1 MCSLVVRC
9 RQSILTL
16 SISGDTG
23 VEITTVA
30 SFLDYYDKIRRRTL
44 RVVRAIP
51 PDKIEWAYRSGK
63 WTLGDLVRHIAA
75 IERWMY
81 GETLSNRPSRYAGCG
96 RDLADG
102 YDAVLAYFDRMHTET
117 VEILGGF
124 SDASL
129 NEKCTTPAGSPITR
143 SKWMR
148 ALVEHEIHHRGQI
161 YTYLGMLDVP
171 TPPLYGLTSE
181 EVAARRAT

>member
-1 MCSLVVRC
+1 ME
-9 RQSILTL
+9 IT
-16 SISGDTG
+16 SIS
-23 VEITTVA
+23 
-30 SFLDYYDKIRRRTL
+30 SFLDYYEKIRERTL
-44 RVVRAIP
+44 RVVRIIP
-51 PDKIEWAYRSGK
+51 PDRLEWTYKPGK

-102 YDAVLAYFDRMHTET
+102 YDAVLAYFDRMHAET
-117 VEILGGF
+117 VGILRGF

-129 NEKCTTPAGSPITR
+129 SEKCTTPAGHPITR

-161 YTYLGMLDVP
+161 YTYLGILEVP
-171 TPPLYGLTSE
+171 VPPIYGLTSE
-181 EVAARRAT
+181 EVAARRAI

>member
-1 MCSLVVRC
+1 MVTRC
-9 RQSILTL
+9 ALGILPL
-16 SISGDTG
+16 LERGWLPL
-23 VEITTVA
+23 EITSTA
-30 SFLDYYDKIRRRTL
+30 SFLEYYKKIRERTR
-44 RVVRAIP
+44 RVVRIIP
-51 PDKIEWAYRSGK
+51 PDRVDWTYRAGK

-102 YDAVLAYFDRMHTET
+102 YEAVLAYFDRMHTET
-117 VEILGGF
+117 VEIISGF